1 MLSSVLTT
9 AIISTAVIF
18 ASFALSALCS
28 RRRSWFFLGSI
39 LASAL
44 GILSW
49 SSLLNLW
56 LGSAALFRIELYIGL
71 AIFCIYGKFYVCVTV
86 LVNSTNRQAWCI
98 LPVCVWQAM
107 VRLDRIDYTHVWANN
122 NHDHTQSSMIH
133 SWSSRNPN
141 KAIATLLVIVSVCSL
156 ILLPFL
162 FVF

>member
-71 AIFCIYGKFYVCVTV
+71 AIFCIYGKFCVCV
-86 LVNSTNRQAWCI
+86 
-98 LPVCVWQAM
+98 
-107 VRLDRIDYTHVWANN
+107 
-122 NHDHTQSSMIH
+122 
-133 SWSSRNPN
+133 
-141 KAIATLLVIVSVCSL
+141 
-156 ILLPFL
+156 
-162 FVF
+162 